1 MGILNNTVSIC
12 QFQVV
17 GTSPQGD
24 LATWV
29 GEGLSRN
36 AFRSIEQS
44 GEELS
49 IGWVELD
56 DYQQNGFADSSR
68 YQRDHYFAFALRRD
82 QRKLP
87 SALLKPGIRQAE
99 EQWLAENPSYRRVPK
114 QQRENLREAVR
125 ANLFAKT
132 LPVPA
137 IYDAVWDTRRNLVTF
152 CSLSTRVVDLFVD
165 QFKKSFDGLRLVPLH
180 PMARADEVVAE
191 GQKAELKKA
200 DCSTSDAALEKI
212 EANTWLGKDFL
223 LWLMHATMNS
233 AAEFRVSQP
242 GPALQ
247 NEEFVAYLNDRLLL
261 VHQGEQGQ
269 QKVTVTGPQ
278 ERFDEVRTAL
288 AQGKEIV
295 EAVLYIEK
303 RELQWKLNL
312 KAENFHFGSLK
323 SPGVTLEKEAIVDPS
338 LEKEAVFYER
348 QSLLEEAQQLFN
360 SLLASFLQERLA
372 SDWGQKEQAIREF
385 LVTA

>member
-17 GTSPQGD
+17 GTPP
-24 LATWV
+24 ATELSHWV
-29 GEGLSRN
+29 GEGLAGN
-36 AFRSIEQS
+36 GFRSIEQG

-56 DYQQNGFADSSR
+56 DYQQSGFADSSR
-68 YQRDHYFAFALRRD
+68 YQRDHYIAFALRRD

-87 SALLKPGIRQAE
+87 SALLKPGIREAE
-99 EQWLAENPSYRRVPK
+99 EQWLAQNPTYKRVPK
-114 QQRENLREAVR
+114 QQRETLREAVR
-125 ANLFAKT
+125 ANLFVKT

-137 IYDAVWDTRRNLVTF
+137 IYDVVWDTQRNLVTF
-152 CSLSTRVVDLFVD
+152 CSLSTKVVDLFVD
-165 QFKKSFDGLRLVPLH
+165 QFKKSFEGLRLVPLH
-180 PMARADEVVAE
+180 PMARADEVLSGE
-191 GQKAELKKA
+191 QKAALKQA
-200 DCSTSDAALEKI
+200 DCSGSDAVLEKI

-247 NEEFVAYLNDRLLL
+247 NDEFVAYLNDRLLL

-288 AQGKEIV
+288 QQGKEIV
-295 EAVLYIEK
+295 EAVLYLEK
-303 RELQWKLNL
+303 REHQWKLNL

-323 SPGVTLEKEAIVDPS
+323 SPGVTLEKEAIIDVA

-348 QSLLEEAQQLFN
+348 QALLEEAQQLFN
-360 SLLASFLQERLA
+360 SLLAAFLKERLA
-372 SDWGQKEQAIREF
+372 DDWGRMEQQIRE
-385 LVTA
+385 LLAEA

>member
-29 GEGLSRN
+29 GEGLVGN

-56 DYQQNGFADSSR
+56 DHQQSGFADSSR
-68 YQRDHYFAFALRRD
+68 YQRDHYFAFSLRRD

-87 SALLKPGIRQAE
+87 SALLKPGFKQAE
-99 EQWLAENPSYRRVPK
+99 EAWLAENPTYKRVPK
-114 QQRENLREAVR
+114 QQRETLREVVR

-152 CSLSTRVVDLFVD
+152 CSLSGKVVDLFVD

-180 PMARADEVVAE
+180 PMARADEVLE
-191 GQKAELKKA
+191 EEQKAALKKA
-200 DCSTSDAALEKI
+200 DCSSTDAALEKI

-223 LWLMHATMNS
+223 LWLMHATMNT
-233 AAEFRVSQP
+233 AAEFRVNQP
-242 GPALQ
+242 GPAL
-247 NEEFVAYLNDRLLL
+247 EGEGFVAYLNDRLLL
-261 VHQGEQGQ
+261 VQEGEAGP
-269 QKVTVTGPQ
+269 QKVTVSGPQ
-278 ERFDEVRTAL
+278 DRFDEVRTAL
-288 AQGKEIV
+288 EQGKEIL

-312 KAENFHFGSLK
+312 KAENFHFASLK
-323 SPGVTLEKEAIVDPS
+323 SPGVTLEKEAIIDPS

-348 QSLLEEAQQLFN
+348 QALLEEAQQLFN
-360 SLLASFLQERLA
+360 SLLSAFLLERLEP
-372 SDWGQKEQAIREF
+372 DWGQKEQAIRTF
-385 LVTA
+385 LAAT